1 MEFSKKIFIFVT
13 EKGSKFN
20 NQITSIM
27 KKTINRKSYN
37 TEYDAEFVCKFV
49 SVIDGWAR
57 EQDFLY
63 KKKSTGEYF
72 LYKKWGSWNDSW
84 DIVLVNDKKAAEI
97 IKNVMED
104 GYRYEFTALM
114 ADVKGLR
121 RGQYFWGNKEDDPW
135 DKKMAKLRAEKKR
148 QEKAEQT
155 MKKEEKKA
163 EAAEDKTWSDAH
175 WGETEVYQASA
186 GYKFSKYDG
195 RELSA
200 WKKGKMVYHKVSF
213 RIVNNDYDRK
223 SKDSWGGYKYS
234 ASIVLPADDK
244 KVAKETV
251 KKFLDKAVEL
261 KGRLDPVMKDGVF
274 IGVSDHNKDVMKT
287 FYGMVDTFNEG
298 MCF

>member
-1 MEFSKKIFIFVT
+1 
-13 EKGSKFN
+13 
-20 NQITSIM
+20 M

-37 TEYDAEFVCKFV
+37 TEYDAEFVCKYV

-63 KKKSTGEYF
+63 RKKSTGEYF
-72 LYKKWGSWNDSW
+72 LYKKWSSWNDGW
-84 DIVLVNDKKAAEI
+84 DIVLVNDKKAA
-97 IKNVMED
+97 
-104 GYRYEFTALM
+104 G
-114 ADVKGLR
+114 
-121 RGQYFWGNKEDDPW
+121 
-135 DKKMAKLRAEKKR
+135 
-148 QEKAEQT
+148 
-155 MKKEEKKA
+155 
-163 EAAEDKTWSDAH
+163 DKTWGDAH

-200 WKKGKMVYHKVSF
+200 DKKGKVVYHKVSF

-234 ASIVLPADDK
+234 ASIVLPAEDK
-244 KVAKETV
+244 KVAKDTV
-251 KKFLDKAVEL
+251 KKFLDRAVEL

-287 FYGMVDTFNEG
+287 FYGMVDTFNEE